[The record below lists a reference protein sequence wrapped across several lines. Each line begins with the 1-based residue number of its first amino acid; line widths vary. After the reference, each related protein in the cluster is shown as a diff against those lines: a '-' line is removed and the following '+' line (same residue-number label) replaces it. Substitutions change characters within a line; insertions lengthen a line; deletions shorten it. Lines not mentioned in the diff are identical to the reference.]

1 MNKRYVVVTEWNNT
15 EPEVHGP
22 FWEGQAYET
31 KKSIKLTWSEWDWN
45 HSTGINV
52 IKMQEGQTK

>member
-1 MNKRYVVVTEWNNT
+1 MYVIVTEWNNT
-15 EPEVHGP
+15 EPEVHGT
-22 FWEGQAYET
+22 FKTAEQAYET

-52 IKMQEGQTK
+52 IKMQEDK